1 MRTIKF
7 RGKAEHNKKWV
18 YGTPFFDDGDVF
30 IITDFLIETY
40 EGDRAYED
48 VLCVPE
54 TIGQFTGMYDCTEF
68 DELTEKE
75 QKEWLKHHAREEWD
89 GKPIYEK
96 DIVMQTVSKK
106 LYVVSYNYDFGGFSP
121 FFSVYEGYKAYKII
135 GNIHDNPELLGDK
148 NEKDKIQR
156 SEKR

>member
-7 RGKAEHNKKWV
+7 RGKRKDNGEWIK
-18 YGTPFFDDGDVF
+18 GDLIHYDF
-30 IITDFLIETY
+30 NNILITDQYQRIWDIE
-40 EGDRAYED
+40 ERGLK
-48 VLCVPE
+48 VIPE
-54 TIGQFTGMYDCTEF
+54 TIGQFTGLYDSTKFE
-68 DELTEKE
+68 ELTEQE

-121 FFSVYEGYKAYKII
+121 FFSVYEGYKAYKVI

-148 NEKDKIQR
+148 NENN
-156 SEKR
+156 